1 MQMAGS
7 EWRSGMFSDL
17 DAGPY
22 PPPPPLSS
30 AYPSRSRTP
39 RGKPW
44 KTRSKRCA
52 RRQNRPGGAFTAFTV
67 HVIHLLFSFFFLLP
81 PPHRGKSDSGGA
93 FAVFP
98 SDLIYLCTCVCVRHR
113 RTRFHLSAREE
124 HISGHL
130 ITPEER
136 KSKPPRKRKREK
148 EGERSQGEGSAPPLS
163 FSPRCTMGRAV
174 CYPIVWLHFF
184 SHKGG
189 EKEGGVREE
198 ERESNRVQA
207 DRQLTDV
214 IGTSSRLG
222 GSVRMLGDNLW
233 RIDPLFGSE

>member
-67 HVIHLLFSFFFLLP
+67 HVIHLLFSFP

-113 RTRFHLSAREE
+113 RMRFHLSAREE

>member
-81 PPHRGKSDSGGA
+81 PRIGENPIQGA
-93 FAVFP
+93 P
-98 SDLIYLCTCVCVRHR
+98 SLYFHPTLYISARVCVYVIDARVSIYPRARSTSRDISLRPKKGSRSHR
-113 RTRFHLSAREE
+113 ERE
-124 HISGHL
+124 
-130 ITPEER
+130 
-136 KSKPPRKRKREK
+136 RKRER
-148 EGERSQGEGSAPPLS
+148 ERSQGEGSAPPLS

>member
-1 MQMAGS
+1 MPIPKISRRLSPSLPPLETNEMQMAGS

-81 PPHRGKSDSGGA
+81 PRIGENPIQGA
-93 FAVFP
+93 P
-98 SDLIYLCTCVCVRHR
+98 SLYFHPTLYISARVCVCVIDARVSIYPRARSTSRDISLRPKKGSRSHR
-113 RTRFHLSAREE
+113 ERERE
-124 HISGHL
+124 
-130 ITPEER
+130 
-136 KSKPPRKRKREK
+136 RKRERDRRVK
-148 EGERSQGEGSAPPLS
+148 DLLLRCHLVPGAQWAGPSAIRL
-163 FSPRCTMGRAV
+163 FG
-174 CYPIVWLHFF
+174 YIFF
-184 SHKGG
+184 PTK
-189 EKEGGVREE
+189 E
-198 ERESNRVQA
+198 ERR
-207 DRQLTDV
+207 R
-214 IGTSSRLG
+214 G
-222 GSVRMLGDNLW
+222 G
-233 RIDPLFGSE
+233 